1 MSTAMGNSDLEKGL
15 TRSGAGVITV
25 LYFARLREALDRD
38 REQLVLPA
46 DVKSVGALRDLLR
59 ARGGAWERELA
70 AVKPVR
76 VAVNQSMA
84 GMDQAISAGDEIAFF
99 PPVTGG

>member
-1 MSTAMGNSDLEKGL
+1 MDNSDLEKGL
-15 TRSGAGVITV
+15 TRTATGVVTV

-46 DVKSVGALRDLLR
+46 EVKNVGALRDLLR

-70 AVKPVR
+70 ALKPVR

-84 GMDQAISAGDEIAFF
+84 GMDQAIHAGDEIAFF

>member
-1 MSTAMGNSDLEKGL
+1 MDNSDLEKGL
-15 TRSGAGVITV
+15 TRARTDMITI

-46 DVKSVGALRDLLR
+46 DVKNVGELRDLLR

-70 AVKPVR
+70 AAKPVR

-84 GMDQAISAGDEIAFF
+84 GMQHAIHAGDEIAFF